1 MKKRFKCQFKV
12 IFTVS
17 FFLIS
22 MVSVGLYQYH
32 TELDELDA
40 ACTRKLQSV
49 AYVARYVVGD
59 GFHDRVAID
68 KNISNAE
75 DMENILALSN
85 LAEDL
90 EVKYIYTMIVDQ
102 NDTLRFTSS
111 SATKNELSTGKKVT
125 HFFDIYAP
133 YPKMLAALK
142 NDHIVYDLDNDTDA
156 WGSYRSIF
164 IPCTTKN
171 GVRYIIGVDIDNLSM
186 KEHLQKTVLIEIGKF
201 IFLFLTLLPLLIVYR
216 NYFYKVNH
224 RLRLMVDK
232 ATQKLTYMNGHLE
245 SLVEE
250 KSAQVLKQAL
260 VDPLTEL
267 PNRIQLQQD
276 LNMKGLKAIALINL
290 DNFKEINNFFGIP
303 SGDKILREVAQLI
316 QGFGFKAYRLN
327 GDEFVLLKK
336 ISEREDIDENDFNI
350 ILENIQQKEFGV
362 GLEKI
367 NVNVTTGIAIGEY
380 DLLREADIAMHL
392 AKRRQ
397 QRVMVYKQ
405 EYEKEQE
412 SKRYLETSQEIRK
425 ALGSSRIVCYYQPIV
440 NPNNGKKEK
449 YESLA
454 RMILEDGTIVPPREF
469 LEVAHKTRLYSE
481 ITKEIVYQACTDFK
495 DRSEEFS
502 INLSAKDILS
512 SDIVDFIQKT
522 ILETGTANRVVFEI
536 LESEGIENY
545 SQVSHFITIMKKHGA
560 KIAIDD
566 FGSGY
571 SSFENI
577 LKLNIDYLKIDGS
590 LIKNIDHDERQS
602 VIVHTIIEFAHK
614 IGIKTIAEFVA
625 TEEIAKKV
633 QELGIDYSQGYYY
646 GQAEPLSMYI

>member
-1 MKKRFKCQFKV
+1 M
-12 IFTVS
+12 
-17 FFLIS
+17 L
-22 MVSVGLYQYH
+22 SVGLYQYH
-32 TELDELDA
+32 TELDELDT
-40 ACTRKLQSV
+40 ACTHKLQSV
-49 AYVARYVVGD
+49 AYVTRYVVGD
-59 GFHDRVAID
+59 SFHDRIAAD
-68 KNISNAE
+68 KNISNFE
-75 DMENILALSN
+75 DMDNILALSN

-111 SATKNELSTGKKVT
+111 SATKSELSTGKKLT

-142 NDHIVYDLDNDTDA
+142 NDHIVYDFDNDTDQ

-164 IPCTTKN
+164 VPYTTKN
-171 GVRYIIGVDIDNLSM
+171 GVRYIIGVDIDNISM
-186 KEHLQKTVLIEIGKF
+186 KEHLKQTVLIEIGKF

-216 NYFYKVNH
+216 NYFYKVNR
-224 RLRLMVDK
+224 RLRVMVDK
-232 ATQKLTYMNGHLE
+232 ATQKLTYMNAHLE

-276 LNMKGLKAIALINL
+276 LNMKGLKAIALINI

-303 SGDKILREVAQLI
+303 SGDKILRQVAQLI
-316 QGFGFKAYRLN
+316 QGLGFKAYRLN

-336 ISEREDIDENDFNI
+336 ISERDEIDVNDFNI
-350 ILENIQQKEFGV
+350 ILENIQEKEFIV

-367 NVNVTTGIAIGEY
+367 NLNVTTGIAIGEY

-397 QRVMVYKQ
+397 QRVIVYKQ

-412 SKRYLETSQEIRK
+412 SKHYLETSKEIRK

-440 NPNNGKKEK
+440 NPMNGKKEK

-495 DRSEEFS
+495 NRSEEFS

-512 SDIVDFIQKT
+512 QDIVDFIQTT

-545 SQVSHFITIMKKHGA
+545 SQVSHFIAVMKKHGA

-590 LIKNIDHDERQS
+590 LIKNIDHDERQRI
-602 VIVHTIIEFAHK
+602 IVQTIIEFAHK
-614 IGIKTIAEFVA
+614 IGVKTIAEFVA

>member
-1 MKKRFKCQFKV
+1 M
-12 IFTVS
+12 
-17 FFLIS
+17 L
-22 MVSVGLYQYH
+22 SVGLYQYY
-32 TELDELDA
+32 TELNELDA

-59 GFHDRVAID
+59 SFHDRIAAD
-68 KNISNAE
+68 KNISNSE

-111 SATKNELSTGKKVT
+111 SATKNELSTGKKLT
-125 HFFDIYAP
+125 RFFDSYSP

-142 NDHIVYDLDNDTDA
+142 NNHIVYDFDNDTDQ

-164 IPCTTKN
+164 VPYTTKN
-171 GVRYIIGVDIDNLSM
+171 GVRYIVGVDIDNISM
-186 KEHLQKTVLIEIGKF
+186 KEHLQKTIFIEVGKF
-201 IFLFLTLLPLLIVYR
+201 IFLFLTLLPLLILYR
-216 NYFYKVNH
+216 NYFYKVNR
-224 RLRLMVDK
+224 RLRVMVDK
-232 ATQKLTYMNGHLE
+232 ATQKLTYMNAHLE

-276 LNMKGLKAIALINL
+276 LNMKGLKAIALINI

-303 SGDKILREVAQLI
+303 SGDKILRQAAQLI
-316 QGFGFKAYRLN
+316 KGFGFKAYRLN

-336 ISEREDIDENDFNI
+336 ISERDEIDVNDFNI
-350 ILENIQQKEFGV
+350 ILENIQEKEFIV

-367 NVNVTTGIAIGEY
+367 NLNVTTGIAIGEY

-397 QRVMVYKQ
+397 QRVIVYKQ

-412 SKRYLETSQEIRK
+412 SKRYLETSKEIRK

-440 NPNNGKKEK
+440 NPMNGKKEK

-495 DRSEEFS
+495 NRSEEFS

-512 SDIVDFIQKT
+512 QDIVDFIQTT

-545 SQVSHFITIMKKHGA
+545 SQVSHFIAVMKKHGA

-590 LIKNIDHDERQS
+590 LIKNIDHDERQRI
-602 VIVHTIIEFAHK
+602 IVQTIIEFAHK
-614 IGIKTIAEFVA
+614 IGVKTIAEFVA

>member
-1 MKKRFKCQFKV
+1 
-12 IFTVS
+12 
-17 FFLIS
+17 
-22 MVSVGLYQYH
+22 MVSVGLYQYY
-32 TELDELDA
+32 TELNELDA

-59 GFHDRVAID
+59 SFHDRIAAD
-68 KNISNAE
+68 KNISNSE

-102 NDTLRFTSS
+102 NDTLHFTSS
-111 SATKNELSTGKKVT
+111 SATKNELSTGKKLT
-125 HFFDIYAP
+125 RFFDSYSP

-142 NDHIVYDLDNDTDA
+142 NNHIVYDFDNDTDQ

-164 IPCTTKN
+164 VPYTTKN
-171 GVRYIIGVDIDNLSM
+171 GVRYIVGVDIDNISM
-186 KEHLQKTVLIEIGKF
+186 KEHLQKTIFIEVGKF
-201 IFLFLTLLPLLIVYR
+201 IFLFLTLLPLLILYR
-216 NYFYKVNH
+216 NYFYKVNR
-224 RLRLMVDK
+224 RLRVMVDK
-232 ATQKLTYMNGHLE
+232 ATQKLTYMNAHLE

-276 LNMKGLKAIALINL
+276 LNMKGLKAIALINI

-303 SGDKILREVAQLI
+303 SGDKILRQAAQLI
-316 QGFGFKAYRLN
+316 KGFGFKAYRLN

-336 ISEREDIDENDFNI
+336 ISERDEIDVNDFNI
-350 ILENIQQKEFGV
+350 ILENIQEKEFIV

-367 NVNVTTGIAIGEY
+367 NLNVTTGIAIGEY

-397 QRVMVYKQ
+397 QRVIVYKQ

-412 SKRYLETSQEIRK
+412 SKRYLETSKEIRK

-440 NPNNGKKEK
+440 NPMNGKKEK

-495 DRSEEFS
+495 NRSEEFS

-512 SDIVDFIQKT
+512 QDIVDFIQTT

-545 SQVSHFITIMKKHGA
+545 SQVSHFIAVMKKHGA

-590 LIKNIDHDERQS
+590 LIKNIDHDERQRI
-602 VIVHTIIEFAHK
+602 IVQTIIEFAHK
-614 IGIKTIAEFVA
+614 IGVKTIAEFVA

>member
-1 MKKRFKCQFKV
+1 M
-12 IFTVS
+12 
-17 FFLIS
+17 L
-22 MVSVGLYQYH
+22 SVGLYQYY
-32 TELDELDA
+32 TELNELDA

-59 GFHDRVAID
+59 SFHDRIAAD
-68 KNISNAE
+68 KNISNSE

-102 NDTLRFTSS
+102 NDTLHFTSS
-111 SATKNELSTGKKVT
+111 SATKNELSTGKKLT
-125 HFFDIYAP
+125 RFFDSYSP

-142 NDHIVYDLDNDTDA
+142 NNHIVYDFDNDTDQ

-164 IPCTTKN
+164 VPYTTKN
-171 GVRYIIGVDIDNLSM
+171 GVRYIVGVDIDNISM
-186 KEHLQKTVLIEIGKF
+186 KEHLQKTIFIEVGKF
-201 IFLFLTLLPLLIVYR
+201 IFLFLTLLPLLILYR
-216 NYFYKVNH
+216 NYFYKVNR
-224 RLRLMVDK
+224 RLRVMVDK
-232 ATQKLTYMNGHLE
+232 ATQKLTYMNAHLE

-276 LNMKGLKAIALINL
+276 LNMKGLKAIALINI

-303 SGDKILREVAQLI
+303 SGDKILRQAAQLI
-316 QGFGFKAYRLN
+316 KGFGFKAYRLN

-336 ISEREDIDENDFNI
+336 ISERDEIDVNDFNI
-350 ILENIQQKEFGV
+350 ILENIQEKEFIV

-367 NVNVTTGIAIGEY
+367 NLNVTTGIAIGEY

-397 QRVMVYKQ
+397 QRVIVYKQ

-412 SKRYLETSQEIRK
+412 SKRYLETSKEIRK

-440 NPNNGKKEK
+440 NPMNGKKEK

-495 DRSEEFS
+495 NRSEEFS

-512 SDIVDFIQKT
+512 QDIVDFIQTT

-545 SQVSHFITIMKKHGA
+545 SQVSHFIAVMKKHGA

-590 LIKNIDHDERQS
+590 LIKNIDHDERQRI
-602 VIVHTIIEFAHK
+602 IVQTIIEFAHK
-614 IGIKTIAEFVA
+614 IGVKTIAEFVA

-646 GQAEPLSMYI
+646 GQAEPLSMYS

>member
-1 MKKRFKCQFKV
+1 M
-12 IFTVS
+12 
-17 FFLIS
+17 
-22 MVSVGLYQYH
+22 
-32 TELDELDA
+32 
-40 ACTRKLQSV
+40 
-49 AYVARYVVGD
+49 
-59 GFHDRVAID
+59 
-68 KNISNAE
+68 
-75 DMENILALSN
+75 ALSN

-102 NDTLRFTSS
+102 NDTLHFTSS
-111 SATKNELSTGKKVT
+111 SATKNELSTGKKLT
-125 HFFDIYAP
+125 RFFDSYSP

-142 NDHIVYDLDNDTDA
+142 NNHIVYDFDNDTDQ

-164 IPCTTKN
+164 VPYTTKN
-171 GVRYIIGVDIDNLSM
+171 GVRYIVGVDIDNISM
-186 KEHLQKTVLIEIGKF
+186 KEHLQKTIFIEVGKF
-201 IFLFLTLLPLLIVYR
+201 IFLFLTLLPLLILYR
-216 NYFYKVNH
+216 NYFYKVNR
-224 RLRLMVDK
+224 RLRVMVDK
-232 ATQKLTYMNGHLE
+232 ATQKLTYMNAHLE

-276 LNMKGLKAIALINL
+276 LNMKGLKAIALINI

-303 SGDKILREVAQLI
+303 SGDKILRQAAQLI
-316 QGFGFKAYRLN
+316 KGFGFKAYRLN

-336 ISEREDIDENDFNI
+336 ISERDEIDVNDFNI
-350 ILENIQQKEFGV
+350 ILENIQEKEFIV

-367 NVNVTTGIAIGEY
+367 NLNVTTGIAIGEY

-397 QRVMVYKQ
+397 QRVIVYKQ

-412 SKRYLETSQEIRK
+412 SKRYLETSKEIRK

-440 NPNNGKKEK
+440 NPMNGKKEK

-495 DRSEEFS
+495 NRSEEFS

-512 SDIVDFIQKT
+512 QDIVDFIQTT

-545 SQVSHFITIMKKHGA
+545 SQVSHFIAVMKKHGA

-590 LIKNIDHDERQS
+590 LIKNIDHDERQRI
-602 VIVHTIIEFAHK
+602 IVQTIIEFAHK
-614 IGIKTIAEFVA
+614 IGVKTIAEFVA

>member
-1 MKKRFKCQFKV
+1 M
-12 IFTVS
+12 
-17 FFLIS
+17 L
-22 MVSVGLYQYH
+22 SVGLYQYY
-32 TELDELDA
+32 TELNELDA

-59 GFHDRVAID
+59 SFHDRIAAD
-68 KNISNAE
+68 KNISNSE

-111 SATKNELSTGKKVT
+111 SATKNELSTGKKLT
-125 HFFDIYAP
+125 RFFDSYSP

-142 NDHIVYDLDNDTDA
+142 NNHIVYDFDNDTDQ

-164 IPCTTKN
+164 VPYTTKN
-171 GVRYIIGVDIDNLSM
+171 GVRYIVGVDIDNISM
-186 KEHLQKTVLIEIGKF
+186 KEHLQKTIFIEVGKF
-201 IFLFLTLLPLLIVYR
+201 IFLFLTLLPLLMVYR
-216 NYFYKVNH
+216 NYFYKVNR
-224 RLRLMVDK
+224 RLRVMVDK
-232 ATQKLTYMNGHLE
+232 ATQKLTYMNAHLE

-276 LNMKGLKAIALINL
+276 LNMKGLKAIALINI

-303 SGDKILREVAQLI
+303 SGDKILRQAAQLI
-316 QGFGFKAYRLN
+316 KGFGFKAYRLN

-336 ISEREDIDENDFNI
+336 ISERDEIDVNDFNI
-350 ILENIQQKEFGV
+350 ILENIQEKEFIV

-367 NVNVTTGIAIGEY
+367 NLNVTTGIAIGEY

-397 QRVMVYKQ
+397 QRVIVYKQ

-412 SKRYLETSQEIRK
+412 SKRYLETSKEIRK

-440 NPNNGKKEK
+440 NPMNGKKEK

-495 DRSEEFS
+495 NRSEEFS

-512 SDIVDFIQKT
+512 QDIVDFIQTT

-545 SQVSHFITIMKKHGA
+545 SQVSHFIAVMKKHGA

-590 LIKNIDHDERQS
+590 LIKNIDHDERQRI
-602 VIVHTIIEFAHK
+602 IVQTIIEFAHK
-614 IGIKTIAEFVA
+614 IGVKTIAEFVA

-633 QELGIDYSQGYYY
+633 QELGIDYTQGYYY

>member
-1 MKKRFKCQFKV
+1 M
-12 IFTVS
+12 
-17 FFLIS
+17 L
-22 MVSVGLYQYH
+22 SVGLYQYY
-32 TELDELDA
+32 TELNELDA

-59 GFHDRVAID
+59 SFHDRIAAD
-68 KNISNAE
+68 KNISNSE

-85 LAEDL
+85 LAEGL

-102 NDTLRFTSS
+102 NDTLHFTSS
-111 SATKNELSTGKKVT
+111 SATKNELSTGKKLT
-125 HFFDIYAP
+125 RFFDSYSP

-142 NDHIVYDLDNDTDA
+142 NNHIVYDFDNDTDQ

-164 IPCTTKN
+164 VPYTTKN
-171 GVRYIIGVDIDNLSM
+171 GVRYIVGVDIDNISM
-186 KEHLQKTVLIEIGKF
+186 KEHLQKTIFIEVGKF
-201 IFLFLTLLPLLIVYR
+201 IFLFLTLLPLLILYR
-216 NYFYKVNH
+216 NYFYKVNR
-224 RLRLMVDK
+224 RLRVMVDK
-232 ATQKLTYMNGHLE
+232 ATQKLTYMNAHLE

-276 LNMKGLKAIALINL
+276 LNMKGLKAIALINI

-303 SGDKILREVAQLI
+303 SGDKILRQAAQLI
-316 QGFGFKAYRLN
+316 KGFGFKAYRLN

-336 ISEREDIDENDFNI
+336 ISERDEIDVNDFNI
-350 ILENIQQKEFGV
+350 ILENIQEKEFIV

-367 NVNVTTGIAIGEY
+367 NLNVTTGIAIGEY

-397 QRVMVYKQ
+397 QRVIVYKQ

-412 SKRYLETSQEIRK
+412 SKRYLETSKEIRK

-440 NPNNGKKEK
+440 NPMNGKKEK

-495 DRSEEFS
+495 NRSEEFS

-512 SDIVDFIQKT
+512 QDIVDFIQTT

-545 SQVSHFITIMKKHGA
+545 SQVSHFIAVMKKHGA

-590 LIKNIDHDERQS
+590 LIKNIDHDERQRI
-602 VIVHTIIEFAHK
+602 IVKTIIEST
-614 IGIKTIAEFVA
+614 IKS
-625 TEEIAKKV
+625 
-633 QELGIDYSQGYYY
+633 D
-646 GQAEPLSMYI
+646 

>member
-1 MKKRFKCQFKV
+1 M
-12 IFTVS
+12 
-17 FFLIS
+17 L
-22 MVSVGLYQYH
+22 SVGLYQYY
-32 TELDELDA
+32 TELNELDA

-59 GFHDRVAID
+59 SFHDRIAAD
-68 KNISNAE
+68 KNISNSE

-85 LAEDL
+85 LAEGL

-102 NDTLRFTSS
+102 NDTLHFTSS
-111 SATKNELSTGKKVT
+111 SATKNELSTGKKLT
-125 HFFDIYAP
+125 RFFDSYSP

-142 NDHIVYDLDNDTDA
+142 NNHIVYDFDNDTDQ

-164 IPCTTKN
+164 VPYTTKN
-171 GVRYIIGVDIDNLSM
+171 GVRYIVGVDIDNISM
-186 KEHLQKTVLIEIGKF
+186 KEHLQKTIFIEVGKF
-201 IFLFLTLLPLLIVYR
+201 IFLFLTLLPLLILYR
-216 NYFYKVNH
+216 NYFYKVNR
-224 RLRLMVDK
+224 RLRVMVDK
-232 ATQKLTYMNGHLE
+232 ATQKLTYMNAHLE

-276 LNMKGLKAIALINL
+276 LNMKGLKAIALINI

-303 SGDKILREVAQLI
+303 SGDKILRQAAQLI
-316 QGFGFKAYRLN
+316 KGFGFKAYRLN

-336 ISEREDIDENDFNI
+336 ISERDEIDVNDFNI
-350 ILENIQQKEFGV
+350 ILENIQEKEFIV

-367 NVNVTTGIAIGEY
+367 NLNVTTGIAIGEY

-397 QRVMVYKQ
+397 QRVIVYKQ

-412 SKRYLETSQEIRK
+412 SKRYLETSKEIRK

-440 NPNNGKKEK
+440 NPMNGKKEK

-495 DRSEEFS
+495 NRSEEFS

-512 SDIVDFIQKT
+512 QDIVDFIQTT

-545 SQVSHFITIMKKHGA
+545 SQVSHFIAVMKKHGA

-590 LIKNIDHDERQS
+590 LIKNIDHDERQRI
-602 VIVHTIIEFAHK
+602 IVQTIIEFAHK
-614 IGIKTIAEFVA
+614 IGVKTIAEFVA